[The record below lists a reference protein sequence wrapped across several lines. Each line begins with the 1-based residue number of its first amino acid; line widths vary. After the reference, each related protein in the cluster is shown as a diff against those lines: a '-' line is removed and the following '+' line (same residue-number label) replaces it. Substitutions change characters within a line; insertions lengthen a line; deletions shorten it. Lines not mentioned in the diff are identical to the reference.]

1 MNPLCDF
8 ALSYEPGDGKG
19 GPDAYTPSFS
29 GLTGKLIGYTGST
42 AETYAELFGYQF
54 ESLGDAEPLLNG
66 DYNGD
71 GIDDLRVRNGND
83 LAAVMVYTDG
93 LEWKNFGSVPSDW
106 KTSLAGTV

>member
-1 MNPLCDF
+1 MKDGQITGWKAFCDF
-8 ALSYEPGDGKG
+8 PTSMAVE
-19 GPDAYTPSFS
+19 A
-29 GLTGKLIGYTGST
+29 I
-42 AETYAELFGYQF
+42 
-54 ESLGDAEPLLNG
+54 G

-93 LEWKNFGSVPSDW
+93 LEWKGFGSVPPDW